1 MAMSTQMNR
10 SPVDQLGLKRP
21 RQGGGTGLP
30 GLDGPTGPE
39 RPGFADMLREV
50 SRGIKAPR
58 PQDDVRPTARQQQ
71 EPRSPDAGR
80 PESPE
85 DKRPVDDKPTTQR
98 PALEKAEPDAVD
110 IETDE
115 TDDEAAARAAAAT
128 QVVQSLTTQITDD
141 GSAGDEEVPTEGA
154 LSLPAFQSPR
164 EADSRQVR
172 TQATPSASAQ
182 VQAAT
187 EIATQP
193 LDTSGGSG
201 GPGGAFDMLSPQ
213 ELADVDVQVETEGGE
228 MMERLQQALATN
240 NVEDLD
246 ELGRPVVPQVVRSMA
261 ALARNGVSEMRLQLQ
276 PADLGEIELRVR
288 AVEGVI
294 RGEVMVQN
302 AEVKNLLDSQ
312 IERLRAALEAQGL
325 RLEGFDVGVSDD
337 GAFANGRDSDG
348 AGHPFGRPLESD
360 GDDPS
365 TTLVSAVPRQPIR
378 LSDDAVDWLV

>member
-30 GLDGPTGPE
+30 GLDGPTDPE
-39 RPGFADMLREV
+39 RPGFADMLHEV
-50 SRGIKAPR
+50 SRGIKAPQ
-58 PQDDVRPTARQQQ
+58 PQDDVRPAARRQQ

-85 DKRPVDDKPTTQR
+85 DKRPVDDKPTAQR
-98 PALEKAEPDAVD
+98 PAREKAEPDAVD
-110 IETDE
+110 IETD
-115 TDDEAAARAAAAT
+115 DEAAVAAAAT

-141 GSAGDEEVPTEGA
+141 GSAGDEEVPAEGA
-154 LSLPAFQSPR
+154 LSLSAFQSPR

-172 TQATPSASAQ
+172 TQATLSATAP
-182 VQAAT
+182 VQAPT
-187 EIATQP
+187 EIAAQP

-246 ELGRPVVPQVVRSMA
+246 ELGRPVVPQVVRSMV

-337 GAFANGRDSDG
+337 GAFANDRDPDG

>member
-30 GLDGPTGPE
+30 GLDGPTDPE
-39 RPGFADMLREV
+39 RPGFADMLHEV
-50 SRGIKAPR
+50 SRGIKAPQ
-58 PQDDVRPTARQQQ
+58 PQDDVRPAARQQQ
-71 EPRSPDAGR
+71 EPRSPGAGR

-85 DKRPVDDKPTTQR
+85 DKRPVDDKPTAQR
-98 PALEKAEPDAVD
+98 PAREKAEPDAVD
-110 IETDE
+110 IETD
-115 TDDEAAARAAAAT
+115 DEAAVAAAAT

-141 GSAGDEEVPTEGA
+141 GSAGDEEVPAEGA
-154 LSLPAFQSPR
+154 LSLSAFQSPR

-172 TQATPSASAQ
+172 TQATLSATAQ

-187 EIATQP
+187 EIVAQP

-246 ELGRPVVPQVVRSMA
+246 ELGRPVVPQVVRSMV

-337 GAFANGRDSDG
+337 GAFANDRDPDG

>member
-21 RQGGGTGLP
+21 RQGGGAGLP
-30 GLDGPTGPE
+30 GLDGPTDPE

-58 PQDDVRPTARQQQ
+58 PQDDVRPAARQQQ

-80 PESPE
+80 PES
-85 DKRPVDDKPTTQR
+85 KRPVDDKPTAQR
-98 PALEKAEPDAVD
+98 PAREKAEPDAV
-110 IETDE
+110 ETDE

-141 GSAGDEEVPTEGA
+141 GSAGDEEVPAEGA

-337 GAFANGRDSDG
+337 GAFANGRDPDG

>member
-1 MAMSTQMNR
+1 
-10 SPVDQLGLKRP
+10 
-21 RQGGGTGLP
+21 
-30 GLDGPTGPE
+30 
-39 RPGFADMLREV
+39 PGFAYMLREV

-58 PQDDVRPTARQQQ
+58 PQDDVRPAARQQQ

-110 IETDE
+110 IETDAVDIETDAVDIETDE
-115 TDDEAAARAAAAT
+115 TDDEAAARAAAVT
-128 QVVQSLTTQITDD
+128 QVVQLLATQITDD
-141 GSAGDEEVPTEGA
+141 GSAGDEEVPAEGA

-261 ALARNGVSEMRLQLQ
+261 ALARNGVSEM
-276 PADLGEIELRVR
+276 
-288 AVEGVI
+288 
-294 RGEVMVQN
+294 
-302 AEVKNLLDSQ
+302 
-312 IERLRAALEAQGL
+312 
-325 RLEGFDVGVSDD
+325 
-337 GAFANGRDSDG
+337 
-348 AGHPFGRPLESD
+348 
-360 GDDPS
+360 
-365 TTLVSAVPRQPIR
+365 
-378 LSDDAVDWLV
+378 